1 MKYIQQG
8 NCPYCDGENGD
19 PTAWGMSPEEL
30 GRLKKQHDAGHPE
43 HPTEKFTCNHLFE
56 FSHFY
61 HEHTSSGVTAN
72 ISCRIGVP
80 FCSKCGVIIEQK
92 MI

>member
-1 MKYIQQG
+1 MKYIKQG

-43 HPTEKFTCNHLFE
+43 HPTEKLTCN
-56 FSHFY
+56 
-61 HEHTSSGVTAN
+61 
-72 ISCRIGVP
+72 SCRIGVP